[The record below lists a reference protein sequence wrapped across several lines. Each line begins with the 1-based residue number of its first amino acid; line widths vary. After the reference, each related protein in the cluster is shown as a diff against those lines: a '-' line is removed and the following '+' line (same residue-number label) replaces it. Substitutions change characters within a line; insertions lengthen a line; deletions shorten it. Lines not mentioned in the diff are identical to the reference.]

1 MLLSGDLLRWN
12 AERILIMKHITGLAH
27 IALFTKDL
35 ETSIKFYEC
44 LGGKVTGQADVQKP
58 LGTNHIK
65 IVSMPGF
72 DLEHHR
78 ANTDGTDVTAQGGL
92 FPHIAIEV
100 NDIDAA
106 IADLKAAGITNFRGG
121 VDKAADL
128 PIFGGIRNAFFIGPN
143 GEQLELLQHL

>member
-1 MLLSGDLLRWN
+1 
-12 AERILIMKHITGLAH
+12 MKHITGLAH

-72 DLEHHR
+72 DLEIIEPH
-78 ANTDGTDVTAQGGL
+78 DGTDVTAQGGL

-106 IADLKAAGITNFRGG
+106 IADLKAAGSQTSGAVSTRQLTSRSS
-121 VDKAADL
+121 AASATR
-128 PIFGGIRNAFFIGPN
+128 FYRTERRTAGAFTASVIRLTADHADHCN
-143 GEQLELLQHL
+143 LST

>member
-1 MLLSGDLLRWN
+1 
-12 AERILIMKHITGLAH
+12 MKHITGLAH

-35 ETSIKFYEC
+35 EASVKFYEC

-72 DLEHHR
+72 DLEIIEPH
-78 ANTDGTDVTAQGGL
+78 DGTDVTAQGGL

-128 PIFGGIRNAFFIGPN
+128 PIFGGIRNAFLSDRTENSWSFYSICKIRLTADHADHCN
-143 GEQLELLQHL
+143 LST

>member
-1 MLLSGDLLRWN
+1 MSRSRLELTTSRSS
-12 AERILIMKHITGLAH
+12 ACR
-27 IALFTKDL
+27 AL
-35 ETSIKFYEC
+35 TSEIIE
-44 LGGKVTGQADVQKP
+44 P
-58 LGTNHIK
+58 H
-65 IVSMPGF
+65 
-72 DLEHHR
+72 
-78 ANTDGTDVTAQGGL
+78 DGTDVTAQGGL

>member
-1 MLLSGDLLRWN
+1 M
-12 AERILIMKHITGLAH
+12 
-27 IALFTKDL
+27 
-35 ETSIKFYEC
+35 
-44 LGGKVTGQADVQKP
+44 VKP

-72 DLEHHR
+72 DLEIIEPH
-78 ANTDGTDVTAQGGL
+78 DGTVVTTEGGL

-100 NDIDAA
+100 DDIDAA
-106 IADLKAAGITNFRGG
+106 IADLKAAGITSFRNG

>member
-1 MLLSGDLLRWN
+1 
-12 AERILIMKHITGLAH
+12 MKHITGLAH

-72 DLEHHR
+72 DLEIIEPH
-78 ANTDGTDVTAQGGL
+78 DGTDVTAQGGL

-128 PIFGGIRNAFFIGPN
+128 RSSAASATRFLSDRTENSWSFYSICKIRLTADHADHCN
-143 GEQLELLQHL
+143 LST

>member
-1 MLLSGDLLRWN
+1 
-12 AERILIMKHITGLAH
+12 MKHITGLAH

-72 DLEHHR
+72 DLEIIEPH
-78 ANTDGTDVTAQGGL
+78 DGTDVTALGGL

-106 IADLKAAGITNFRGG
+106 IADFRGG

>member
-1 MLLSGDLLRWN
+1 
-12 AERILIMKHITGLAH
+12 MKHITGLAH

-72 DLEHHR
+72 DLE
-78 ANTDGTDVTAQGGL
+78 
-92 FPHIAIEV
+92 II
-100 NDIDAA
+100 
-106 IADLKAAGITNFRGG
+106 LKAAGITNFRGG

>member
-1 MLLSGDLLRWN
+1 
-12 AERILIMKHITGLAH
+12 MKHITGLAH

-35 ETSIKFYEC
+35 ETSVKFYEC

-58 LGTNHIK
+58 FGTNHIK

-72 DLEHHR
+72 DLEIIEPH
-78 ANTDGTDVTAQGGL
+78 DGTNVTVDGGL

-106 IADLKAAGITNFRGG
+106 IAELKEAGITSFRNGI
-121 VDKAADL
+121 DKPADL

-143 GEQLELLQHL
+143 GEQLELLQHM

>member
-1 MLLSGDLLRWN
+1 
-12 AERILIMKHITGLAH
+12 MKHITGLAH

-35 ETSIKFYEC
+35 EASVKFYEC

-72 DLEHHR
+72 DLEIIEPH
-78 ANTDGTDVTAQGGL
+78 DGTEVTIEGGL

-128 PIFGGIRNAFFIGPN
+128 PIFGGIRNAFLSDRTANSWSFYSICKIRLTADHADHCN
-143 GEQLELLQHL
+143 LST

>member
-35 ETSIKFYEC
+35 ETSIQVSEC

-72 DLEHHR
+72 DLEIIEPH
-78 ANTDGTDVTAQGGL
+78 DGTDVTAQGGL

>member
-1 MLLSGDLLRWN
+1 
-12 AERILIMKHITGLAH
+12 MKHITGLAH

-72 DLEHHR
+72 DLEIIEPH
-78 ANTDGTDVTAQGGL
+78 DGTDVTALGGL

-106 IADLKAAGITNFRGG
+106 IADLKAAGITNFRA
-121 VDKAADL
+121 VSTRQLTSRSSAASATHFLSDRTENSWSFYS
-128 PIFGGIRNAFFIGPN
+128 ICKIRLTADHADHCN
-143 GEQLELLQHL
+143 LST

>member
-1 MLLSGDLLRWN
+1 
-12 AERILIMKHITGLAH
+12 MKHIAGLAH
-27 IALFTKDL
+27 IALFTNDL
-35 ETSIKFYEC
+35 ETTVNFYEC

-72 DLEHHR
+72 DLEIIEPH
-78 ANTDGTDVTAQGGL
+78 DGTDVTATGGL

-100 NDIDAA
+100 SDIDAA
-106 IADLKAAGITNFRGG
+106 IAELKEAGITSFRNG

-143 GEQLELLQHL
+143 GEQLELLQHM

>member
-1 MLLSGDLLRWN
+1 MLSSLFLHETQKGLLF
-12 AERILIMKHITGLAH
+12 MKHITGLAH

-35 ETSIKFYEC
+35 ETSVKFYEC
-44 LGGKVTGQADVQKP
+44 LGGQVTGQADVQKP

-72 DLEHHR
+72 DLEIIEPH
-78 ANTDGTDVTAQGGL
+78 DGTVVTTEGGL

-106 IADLKAAGITNFRGG
+106 IADLKAAGITNFRAG
-121 VDKAADL
+121 VDKPADL

-143 GEQLELLQHL
+143 GEQLELLQHM

>member
-1 MLLSGDLLRWN
+1 
-12 AERILIMKHITGLAH
+12 MKHITGLAH

-72 DLEHHR
+72 DLEIIEPH
-78 ANTDGTDVTAQGGL
+78 DGTDVT
-92 FPHIAIEV
+92 
-100 NDIDAA
+100 AA

>member
-1 MLLSGDLLRWN
+1 MSR
-12 AERILIMKHITGLAH
+12 RQ
-27 IALFTKDL
+27 
-35 ETSIKFYEC
+35 
-44 LGGKVTGQADVQKP
+44 VTGQADVVKP

-72 DLEHHR
+72 DLEIIEPH
-78 ANTDGTDVTAQGGL
+78 DGTDVTAQGGL

-121 VDKAADL
+121 VDKAAVKHGKSSTDRKASDL
-128 PIFGGIRNAFFIGPN
+128 CHRQCADSIDRII
-143 GEQLELLQHL
+143 

>member
-27 IALFTKDL
+27 IALFTNDL

-44 LGGKVTGQADVQKP
+44 LGGK
-58 LGTNHIK
+58 
-65 IVSMPGF
+65 
-72 DLEHHR
+72 
-78 ANTDGTDVTAQGGL
+78 GTDVTAQGGL

>member
-1 MLLSGDLLRWN
+1 
-12 AERILIMKHITGLAH
+12 MKHITGLAH

-72 DLEHHR
+72 DLEIIEPH
-78 ANTDGTDVTAQGGL
+78 DGTDVTAQGGL

-128 PIFGGIRNAFFIGPN
+128 QSSAASETRFLLDRTENSWSFYSICKIRLTADHADHCN
-143 GEQLELLQHL
+143 LST

>member
-65 IVSMPGF
+65 IVS
-72 DLEHHR
+72 R
-78 ANTDGTDVTAQGGL
+78 AVSSRTSQSKSMTST
-92 FPHIAIEV
+92 
-100 NDIDAA
+100 
-106 IADLKAAGITNFRGG
+106 
-121 VDKAADL
+121 L
-128 PIFGGIRNAFFIGPN
+128 PS
-143 GEQLELLQHL
+143 QT

>member
-1 MLLSGDLLRWN
+1 
-12 AERILIMKHITGLAH
+12 MKHITGLAH

-72 DLEHHR
+72 DLEIIEPH
-78 ANTDGTDVTAQGGL
+78 DGTDVTAQGGL

-128 PIFGGIRNAFFIGPN
+128 PIFGGIRNAFLSDRTENSWSFYSICKIRLTADHADHCN
-143 GEQLELLQHL
+143 LST

>member
-1 MLLSGDLLRWN
+1 
-12 AERILIMKHITGLAH
+12 MKHITGLAH

-72 DLEHHR
+72 DLEIIEPH
-78 ANTDGTDVTAQGGL
+78 DGTDVTAQGGL

-100 NDIDAA
+100 NDIDA
-106 IADLKAAGITNFRGG
+106 

>member
-1 MLLSGDLLRWN
+1 
-12 AERILIMKHITGLAH
+12 MKHITGLAH

-72 DLEHHR
+72 DLEIIEPH
-78 ANTDGTDVTAQGGL
+78 DGTDVTAQGGL

-100 NDIDAA
+100 N
-106 IADLKAAGITNFRGG
+106 DLKAAGITNFRGG

>member
-1 MLLSGDLLRWN
+1 MSWW
-12 AERILIMKHITGLAH
+12 
-27 IALFTKDL
+27 
-35 ETSIKFYEC
+35 
-44 LGGKVTGQADVQKP
+44 KVTGQADVQKP

-72 DLEHHR
+72 DLEIIEPH
-78 ANTDGTDVTAQGGL
+78 DGTDVTAQGGL

-128 PIFGGIRNAFFIGPN
+128 PIFGGIRNAFFYRTERRTAGAFTASVKF
-143 GEQLELLQHL
+143 G

>member
-1 MLLSGDLLRWN
+1 
-12 AERILIMKHITGLAH
+12 MKHITGLAH

-72 DLEHHR
+72 DLEIIEPH
-78 ANTDGTDVTAQGGL
+78 DGTDVTAQGGL

-100 NDIDAA
+100 STRQLTSRSSAA
-106 IADLKAAGITNFRGG
+106 SETRFLLDRTENSWSFYSICKIRLTADH
-121 VDKAADL
+121 ADHCNL
-128 PIFGGIRNAFFIGPN
+128 NT
-143 GEQLELLQHL
+143 

>member
-35 ETSIKFYEC
+35 EASVKFYEC

-72 DLEHHR
+72 DLEIIEPH
-78 ANTDGTDVTAQGGL
+78 DGTDVTAQGGL

-106 IADLKAAGITNFRGG
+106 IAANKN
-121 VDKAADL
+121 
-128 PIFGGIRNAFFIGPN
+128 
-143 GEQLELLQHL
+143 

>member
-1 MLLSGDLLRWN
+1 MLLSGDLLCWN

-35 ETSIKFYEC
+35 EASVKFYEC

-72 DLEHHR
+72 DLEIIEPH
-78 ANTDGTDVTAQGGL
+78 DGTEVTIEGGL
-92 FPHIAIEV
+92 FPHLAIEV
-100 NDIDAA
+100 SDIDAA
-106 IADLKAAGITNFRGG
+106 IAELKEAGITNFRGG

>member
-1 MLLSGDLLRWN
+1 
-12 AERILIMKHITGLAH
+12 MKHITGLAH

-58 LGTNHIK
+58 LGSNPMK
-65 IVSMPGF
+65 VVSMPGVDREISEAEDGSDVSAPGGRF
-72 DLEHHR
+72 PPR
-78 ANTDGTDVTAQGGL
+78 AVDGHAC
-92 FPHIAIEV
+92 
-100 NDIDAA
+100 DAA

>member
-1 MLLSGDLLRWN
+1 
-12 AERILIMKHITGLAH
+12 MKHITGLAH

-72 DLEHHR
+72 DLEIIEPH
-78 ANTDGTDVTAQGGL
+78 DGTDVTAQGGL

-106 IADLKAAGITNFRGG
+106 IADLKTAGITNFRGG

-128 PIFGGIRNAFFIGPN
+128 PIFGGIRNAFLSDRTENSWSFYSICKIRLTADHADHCN
-143 GEQLELLQHL
+143 LST

>member
-72 DLEHHR
+72 DLEI
-78 ANTDGTDVTAQGGL
+78 
-92 FPHIAIEV
+92 IAIEV